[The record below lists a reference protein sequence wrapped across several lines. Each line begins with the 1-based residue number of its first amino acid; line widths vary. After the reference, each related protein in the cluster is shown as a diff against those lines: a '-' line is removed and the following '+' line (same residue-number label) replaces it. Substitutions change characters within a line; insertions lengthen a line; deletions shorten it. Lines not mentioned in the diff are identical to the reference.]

1 MNDNQKRILEML
13 AENKI
18 SVDEAS
24 RLLSAVEKP
33 AGSESS
39 ISGKTTTMK
48 EKPKYIRVQ
57 VRPNDAE
64 NPAPDAEHVNIR
76 VPMSLLY
83 AGVKLSSLIPSNA
96 VNEALKAKGIDFDFR
111 NLKTEDMEE
120 LVKALCDL
128 EVDVRNGKEKV
139 RIYVE

>member
-1 MNDNQKRILEML
+1 MSENQKRILEML

-18 SVDEAS
+18 TVDEAE
-24 RLLSAVEKP
+24 RLLSAVEQP
-33 AGSESS
+33 ASATSG
-39 ISGKTTTMK
+39 ISGRAATLK

-57 VRPNDAE
+57 VRPNNDE
-64 NPAPDAEHVNIR
+64 DPAPDAEHVNIR
-76 VPMSLLY
+76 VPMALLY
-83 AGVKLSSLIPSNA
+83 AGVKLTSLIPSNA
-96 VNEALKAKGIDFDFR
+96 VNEALQEKGIDFDLR

-120 LVKALCDL
+120 LINALCDL

>member
-1 MNDNQKRILEML
+1 MSENQKRILEML

-24 RLLSAVEKP
+24 RLLSAVEQP
-33 AGSESS
+33 TGAESGT
-39 ISGKTTTMK
+39 SGTPTSLK

-57 VRPNDAE
+57 VRPNNEEDPE
-64 NPAPDAEHVNIR
+64 PDAEHVNIR
-76 VPMSLLY
+76 VPMALLY
-83 AGVKLSSLIPSNA
+83 AGVKLTSLIPSNA
-96 VNEALKAKGIDFDFR
+96 VNEALKQKGIDFDIQK
-111 NLKTEDMEE
+111 LKNEDMES
-120 LVKALCDL
+120 LINALCDL

>member
-1 MNDNQKRILEML
+1 MTDNQKRILEML

-24 RLLSAVEKP
+24 RLLSAVEQ
-33 AGSESS
+33 STDTESS
-39 ISGKTTTMK
+39 TTGTATTVR

-57 VRPNDAE
+57 VRPNTE
-64 NPAPDAEHVNIR
+64 EELAPDAEHMNIR
-76 VPMSLLY
+76 VPMALLY
-83 AGVKLSSLIPSNA
+83 AGVKLTTLIPSKA
-96 VNEALKAKGIDFDFR
+96 VNEALKEKGIDFDVR
-111 NLKTEDMEE
+111 NLKTEDIEA
-120 LVKALCDL
+120 LVNALADL

>member
-1 MNDNQKRILEML
+1 ML

-24 RLLSAVEKP
+24 RLLSAVEQ
-33 AGSESS
+33 STDTESS
-39 ISGKTTTMK
+39 TTGTATTVR

-57 VRPNDAE
+57 VRPNTE
-64 NPAPDAEHVNIR
+64 EELAPDAEHMNIR
-76 VPMSLLY
+76 VPMALLY
-83 AGVKLSSLIPSNA
+83 AGVKFTTLIPSKA
-96 VNEALKAKGIDFDFR
+96 VNEALKEKGIDFDVR
-111 NLKTEDMEE
+111 NLKTEDIEA
-120 LVKALCDL
+120 LVNALADL